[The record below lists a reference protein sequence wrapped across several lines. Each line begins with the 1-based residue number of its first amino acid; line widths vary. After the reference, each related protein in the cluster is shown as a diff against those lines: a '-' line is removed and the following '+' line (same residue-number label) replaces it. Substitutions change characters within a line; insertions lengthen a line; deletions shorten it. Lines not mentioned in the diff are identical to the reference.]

1 VGRYATRNETKH
13 PGALR
18 NDTLT
23 GVCMSLSH
31 STLAIGGIDTGV
43 GKSYVT
49 GLLGRYLLQQGWT
62 ATTLKLVQ
70 TGCRDASE
78 DIILHRKLMGQE
90 LTDFDREGITCP
102 YVFPFPAS
110 PKLAAEMMGQTIEAA
125 VLDRSLA
132 SLQARHQLLLVEG
145 AGGLLVPLNRDL
157 LLLDYIA
164 ANNLPLI
171 LVTTP
176 RLGSINHTRLSLEA
190 IKARS
195 IHLCGLVYN
204 LFGDHPKEIVQD
216 TLKECRQALTDYDFK
231 ETVVLMPDIRESSAA
246 AWQSLLPL
254 AEVTTLKASGTKT
267 NAEPT

>member
-1 VGRYATRNETKH
+1 
-13 PGALR
+13 
-18 NDTLT
+18 
-23 GVCMSLSH
+23 MSHSQ

-49 GLLGRYLLQQGWT
+49 GLLARYLLQQGWT

-70 TGCRDASE
+70 TGCRDTSE
-78 DIILHRKLMGQE
+78 DIVLHRKLMGQG

-102 YVFPFPAS
+102 YVLPFPAS
-110 PKLAAEMMGQTIEAA
+110 PKLAAEMVGQRIEAS
-125 VLDRSLA
+125 VLDRSLV
-132 SLQARHQLLLVEG
+132 SLQAQHQWLLVEG

-157 LLLDYIA
+157 LLLDYFA
-164 ANNLPLI
+164 ANNLPMI

-190 IKARS
+190 VKARS

-216 TLKECRQALTDYDFK
+216 TLKECRQALTDYGFK
-231 ETVVLMPDIRESSAA
+231 ETVVLLPDIRESSAA
-246 AWQSLLPL
+246 AWQSLLP
-254 AEVTTLKASGTKT
+254 
-267 NAEPT
+267 